1 MQFWCDGVIQQTP
14 TMRPKQTDK
23 ILAAFGQ
30 AVRAYRVASGMT
42 QEQLAEAADLHPV
55 YLGTVERGEKNISL
69 QNIIALCRAL
79 SVPPSGLMAVLD
91 VAIATSPVSR
101 SQRLQKKSENL

>member
-1 MQFWCDGVIQQTP
+1 
-14 TMRPKQTDK
+14 MRPKQTDK
-23 ILAAFGQ
+23 ILASFGQ

-55 YLGTVERGEKNISL
+55 YLGAVERGEKNISL

-79 SVPPSGLMAVLD
+79 SVPPTGLMAVLD
-91 VAIATSPVSR
+91 VAMAAPLVSGT
-101 SQRLQKKSENL
+101 QQGIKKFDHGK